1 MRFYQLAGQMALG
14 SRLRRLGECFGN
26 EAKQVF
32 SLYGTELDVR
42 WFPVFYM
49 LAQQDQLAITQL
61 AEDVGQ
67 THPAVSQVVREMQK
81 QEIVETNKC
90 TEDARINRVSL
101 TAKGRKIADKVY
113 QQSEDADEVVRELL
127 QAAGVDLWTALQ
139 AVEDELERHSF
150 FERMKLKRQQREQQ
164 SIRIVPFQAKYQQAF
179 KQLNCEWIEQFFE
192 LEESDRIALDDPQSH
207 IIDPGG
213 HIALAISDD
222 EILGCCALIPMPANH
237 DGQAESQKRRYEL
250 AKMAVTETAKGK
262 GIGYR
267 IGLYI
272 LEYAKK
278 HGASSVYLESNT
290 QLTPAI
296 SLYKKLGF
304 KRSVGQPSPYAR
316 CNIQMEHDLKQL
328 PN

>member
-1 MRFYQLAGQMALG
+1 MALG

-26 EAKQVF
+26 EAKQVY
-32 SLYGTELDVR
+32 SMYGVELDVR

-49 LAQQDQLAITQL
+49 LTQQDQLAITQL

-81 QEIVETNKC
+81 QEIVEANKC
-90 TEDARINRVSL
+90 AEDARINRVSL
-101 TAKGRKIADKVY
+101 TAKGRKIAEQVY
-113 QQSEDADEVVRELL
+113 QQSEDTDEVVQELL

-164 SIRIVPFQAKYQQAF
+164 SIRIVPFQTKYQQAF
-179 KQLNCEWIEQFFE
+179 KQLNCEWIEPFFE
-192 LEESDRIALDDPQSH
+192 LEESDRIALDDPQGH

-213 HIALAISDD
+213 YIALAISGD
-222 EILGCCALIPMPANH
+222 EILGCCALIPITTSHGNH
-237 DGQAESQKRRYEL
+237 AGSQNQCYEL
-250 AKMAVTETAKGK
+250 AKMAVTETAQGK

-267 IGLYI
+267 IGMHI
-272 LEYAKK
+272 LAHAKK
-278 HGASSVYLESNT
+278 LGASSVYLESNT

-296 SLYKKLGF
+296 TLYKKLGF

-328 PN
+328 PS